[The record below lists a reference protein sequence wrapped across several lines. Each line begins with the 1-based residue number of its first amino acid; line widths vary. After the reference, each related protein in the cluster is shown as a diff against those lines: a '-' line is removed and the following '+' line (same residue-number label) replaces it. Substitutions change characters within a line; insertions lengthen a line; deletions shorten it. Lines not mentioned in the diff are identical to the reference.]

1 MDDYYKKVTAFL
13 EEYLNFKKPDCYTTD
28 GALSL
33 VYIKYGIDMLIL
45 KKVFISKKDIKQQA
59 LKDYRIILS
68 DDLFK
73 EAQKR

>member
-13 EEYLNFKKPDCYTTD
+13 EEYLNFKKPDCYTPD
-28 GALSL
+28 GVLSL
-33 VYIKYGIDMLIL
+33 TYIKEGMNMLISE
-45 KKVFISKKDIKQQA
+45 KVFISKKDIKQQA

-73 EAQKR
+73 EV

>member
-13 EEYLNFKKPDCYTTD
+13 EEYLEFEKPACYTPN
-28 GALSL
+28 GVLSL
-33 VYIKYGIDMLIL
+33 SYIKYGMDMLIL

-73 EAQKR
+73 EV

>member
-1 MDDYYKKVTAFL
+1 
-13 EEYLNFKKPDCYTTD
+13 
-28 GALSL
+28 
-33 VYIKYGIDMLIL
+33 MLIL